1 MKAFSKGQL
10 NIETTVT
17 GTDKRVV
24 YVMKDLVEDVTDEKV
39 LKVRDAVAGLL
50 VDPIDGMSAT
60 MFYQFS

>member
-24 YVMKDLVEDVTDEKV
+24 YGMKDLVEDVTDEKV

-50 VDPIDGMSAT
+50 VDPIDGMRAT
-60 MFYQFS
+60 MVYQFS